1 MSMTVYNT
9 AGMLN
14 AVRNVSIFQRSLK
27 KTGSKLSSGL
37 KINNAADDPA
47 GLIISEQMRSQM
59 GEVSAKL
66 KALDNKINLN
76 NVADQAM
83 YEMEDQLIELR
94 ELAVGAANSA
104 TNDENVAQAY
114 QQSADYL
121 VESYNRIASETS
133 YGKQKLL
140 DGSEGSVADLE
151 KLANFDISDP
161 EAAAAA
167 IEEIDKA
174 LGTVFNAHAEVGATS
189 KNDLEAYRQNLEVAQ
204 GNMMQAESNLRDTD
218 YALEQA
224 NYVNYLLQNRVA
236 VAVLAQGQQSA
247 KTVFGLLSV

>member
-1 MSMTVYNT
+1 MTVYNT

-27 KTGSKLSSGL
+27 KTGSKLTSGL
-37 KINNAADDPA
+37 KINSAADDPA

-83 YEMEDQLIELR
+83 YEMEEQLIELR

-151 KLANFDISDP
+151 KLSSFDISDP
-161 EAAAAA
+161 EAAGAA

-174 LGTVFNAHAEVGATS
+174 LGTVFDAHAEVGATS
-189 KNDLEAYRQNLEVAQ
+189 KNDLEAYRNNLEVAQ

-218 YALEQA
+218 YALEQTK
-224 NYVNYLLQNRVA
+224 YVNHLLQNRVA